1 MLESHVIQIVEHETA
16 LKMNTAARDVGQTLN
31 LTLTMM
37 EDEHVVMELIGSM
50 WIQSAAQPLL
60 IAVPCAM
67 IHV

>member
-16 LKMNTAARDVGQTLN
+16 LKMNTAARDVGKTLN

-50 WIQSAAQPLL
+50 
-60 IAVPCAM
+60 
-67 IHV
+67 